1 MQVESHVQRASDD
14 WIIHTIMLKDVDVP
28 FVFKRKKR
36 YQSLQ
41 GARVNLTY
49 YPSSVA
55 VAGFTMEQ
63 MRVVRI
69 KRA

>member
-1 MQVESHVQRASDD
+1 MQVESHVQRESDD
-14 WIIHTIMLKDVDVP
+14 WIVHTIMLKDVDVP

-49 YPSSVA
+49 YPSPVE